1 MILITFSNNETLE
14 FSNRITA
21 TLFLVLHSTGEFF
34 AVKLRC
40 ERPSDFMV
48 IQNYIELLK
57 LNIQST

>member
-1 MILITFSNNETLE
+1 MILITFSNDETLE

-21 TLFLVLHSTGEFF
+21 TLFLALHSPEYI

-48 IQNYIELLK
+48 IQNYIELLN
-57 LNIQST
+57 LNIQ